1 MKGVVPP
8 NSWVLVDDDLLRLG
22 SCTMVMNPKSA
33 RHAVMGLVNVRG
45 VHGILTGRLTPFKSP
60 CIISAL

>member
-8 NSWVLVDDDLLRLG
+8 PGLEFDDSIPVFG

-33 RHAVMGLVNVRG
+33 RHAE
-45 VHGILTGRLTPFKSP
+45 TGSVFAIRMLAYGFT
-60 CIISAL
+60 